1 MEPRDSFLSFTMQ
14 PAQYCLHARWSKRES
29 KSRQRCMAVKSLRQ
43 CILYANGGGAW
54 PTLHPLNVAG
64 WPVEWIVVS
73 SISTPPRW
81 MRHHQIASTAHVF
94 LHGHYPLAIMPL
106 LPLERLDHLLR
117 TRFCLPCK
125 YHPNKFDDL
134 TSFFCLDCPR
144 RSAQALCAW
153 CLAKHAENT
162 DHRILQARSPPSVS
176 FHHQGTTP
184 TKDTRE

>member
-1 MEPRDSFLSFTMQ
+1 
-14 PAQYCLHARWSKRES
+14 
-29 KSRQRCMAVKSLRQ
+29 
-43 CILYANGGGAW
+43 
-54 PTLHPLNVAG
+54 
-64 WPVEWIVVS
+64 
-73 SISTPPRW
+73 
-81 MRHHQIASTAHVF
+81 MRHHQIASTTHIF

-125 YHPNKFDDL
+125 YHPNKFDNL
-134 TSFFCLDCPR
+134 TSFFCLDCLR

-184 TKDTRE
+184 TKDTREKVDISTQITHTRKMRGHPHSATRTRLFFQFQSLLSIIALSRAGCRKWLSQVSI